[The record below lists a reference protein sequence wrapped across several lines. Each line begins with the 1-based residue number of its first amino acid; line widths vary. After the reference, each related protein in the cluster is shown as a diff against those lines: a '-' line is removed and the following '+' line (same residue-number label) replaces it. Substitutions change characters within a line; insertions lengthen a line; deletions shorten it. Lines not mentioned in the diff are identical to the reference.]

1 MILEDIT
8 KEFHTLSDDEAL
20 KLIMNI
26 RASRRVSKK
35 PVVSKPSSNNNSKSK
50 AKQSLSMDAIS
61 PAMAAILLQ
70 KLRGDK

>member
-35 PVVSKPSSNNNSKSK
+35 PVVSKPASNNNSKSK

-61 PAMAAILLQ
+61 PAKAASLLQ